1 MLARIDSCAVLGI
14 DAHLVQTQV
23 DVASGMAYFT
33 VVGLPDPAVQ
43 ESRERVR
50 SAIRNS
56 NFSFPGHRVTVNLE
70 PADIRKE
77 GPAFDL
83 PIALAVLAATEQVA
97 SEDMER
103 LVAVGELSLDG
114 SVRPISGVLPIA
126 LAARAHGCAGLIV
139 PADNVAE
146 GGMHLTSPV
155 GYGLAVG
162 QRYEILLGREE
173 EDGRQ
178 STLWGEGHYVTVV
191 RTRFLIGESDRVG
204 VGLRFDQ
211 PLVL

>member
-1 MLARIDSCAVLGI
+1 MSTTP
-14 DAHLVQTQV
+14 QTI
-23 DVASGMAYFT
+23 T
-33 VVGLPDPAVQ
+33 EPKPDQRLQGFYAAAAAEPAVQ
-43 ESRERVR
+43 ERRSGVR
-50 SAIRNS
+50 RQAGLWAS
-56 NFSFPGHRVTVNLE
+56 L
-70 PADIRKE
+70 
-77 GPAFDL
+77 
-83 PIALAVLAATEQVA
+83 IAL
-97 SEDMER
+97 
-103 LVAVGELSLDG
+103 DG
-114 SVRPISGVLPIA
+114 REII
-126 LAARAHGCAGLIV
+126 RC

-178 STLWGEGHYVTVV
+178 SNLLGEGHYVTVV